1 MEHIALYRKYRP
13 TTFDDMVGQDVIVKI
28 LKNQIKQDKISHAY
42 IFSGVRGTGKTTAAK
57 IFARAIN
64 CLDSVDGQPC
74 NKCSNCL
81 DIINNETTDVVE
93 MDAASNNGIDNIRQI
108 KQELQYVSSLLKYR
122 VYIIDEA
129 HMVTTGAFNALL
141 KTLEEPPENVV
152 FILATT
158 EQHKIPVTILSRC
171 LRFEF
176 LKISK
181 ENIVSNIEKIL
192 NKENIEYEK
201 EALELI
207 AKMADGAMRDAL
219 SITDRCISDNDKLTL
234 KLVESVIGIIDSDI
248 ITNITDGIINYN
260 SLEVLKNVDLVIS
273 KGKDLRQ
280 LVYELLEKFLEIL
293 SSGKD
298 SKRVSYIIDELSL
311 LDNLIKSSSA
321 KEISLKSALV
331 RICNKNVDN
340 DYNNFKI
347 QENNQDNKI
356 NNIQDNIN
364 QNNIYD
370 DKINNIENELL
381 NLNKKIENINA
392 IPVKEIKEKKK
403 DLKIFKEFDK
413 LKKILV
419 ENGKLKTYSALAGS
433 NMYID
438 DVVTVITNNEFA
450 YKMLVTDEQKTVLS
464 DILKNDFNIDLEV
477 NVIFELKDNTSVIEK
492 HLKENNIEY
501 ENID

>member
-181 ENIVSNIEKIL
+181 ENIVNNIEKIL

-331 RICNKNVDN
+331 RICNKN
-340 DYNNFKI
+340 
-347 QENNQDNKI
+347 
-356 NNIQDNIN
+356 
-364 QNNIYD
+364 
-370 DKINNIENELL
+370 
-381 NLNKKIENINA
+381 
-392 IPVKEIKEKKK
+392 
-403 DLKIFKEFDK
+403 
-413 LKKILV
+413 
-419 ENGKLKTYSALAGS
+419 
-433 NMYID
+433 
-438 DVVTVITNNEFA
+438 
-450 YKMLVTDEQKTVLS
+450 
-464 DILKNDFNIDLEV
+464 
-477 NVIFELKDNTSVIEK
+477 
-492 HLKENNIEY
+492 
-501 ENID
+501 